1 MTVVNTHTHLDHL
14 GGNNQ
19 FGEIMMFDHPR
30 SRGIARDR
38 RAAGNAVL
46 GVAQR
51 ESRDAAMAGGLRAG
65 QGGIAAF
72 RRLAMAEAWRCDRIG
87 GIRLKVLHT
96 PGEAPDHIC
105 LLDETH
111 RILFSG
117 DILLE
122 GAVWS
127 HLDGGDVRAL
137 RDSYEL
143 LMRHYDEF
151 DFLMP
156 CHNAPCQSKE
166 LLPIALAGAE
176 AVLSRTMRPQEGE
189 DPWGAG
195 TRNMISAAFRF

>member
-1 MTVVNTHTHLDHL
+1 MAQGLCARQSEPAALPRRRDGLKH
-14 GGNNQ
+14 
-19 FGEIMMFDHPR
+19 GETIE
-30 SRGIARDR
+30 
-38 RAAGNAVL
+38 L
-46 GVAQR
+46 
-51 ESRDAAMAGGLRAG
+51 
-65 QGGIAAF
+65 
-72 RRLAMAEAWRCDRIG
+72 G

-127 HLDGGDVRAL
+127 HLDGGDVGAL

-156 CHNAPCQSKE
+156 CHNAPCQAKD
-166 LLPIALAGAE
+166 LLPVALAGAE
-176 AVLSRTMRPQEGE
+176 TVLVRHDAAAGGRRSLGAPLQEV
-189 DPWGAG
+189 
-195 TRNMISAAFRF
+195 